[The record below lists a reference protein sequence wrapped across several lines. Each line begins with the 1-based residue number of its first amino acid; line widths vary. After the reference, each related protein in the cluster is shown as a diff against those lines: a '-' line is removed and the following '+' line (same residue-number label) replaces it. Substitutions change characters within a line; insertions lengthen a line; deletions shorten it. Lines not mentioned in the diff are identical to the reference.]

1 MSNNWKKT
9 IKFAKTVTSNNQIRQ
24 YGTVRKGQIY
34 HFRIHRLC
42 HSLDPIYRNADCCQQ
57 IQSGYFCKADCLCMQ
72 QPFRLAALLLLLDSH
87 LRRIRNLQNQVRQE
101 KDACHRDHNSSG
113 RAVPRSAWAYNTVI
127 NTDRWRS
134 DPENKTGRDCHCL
147 GASRE
152 EPCQL
157 WGQAEA
163 GRGGAYPH
171 GHGIHPF
178 RHAPHCRPRDREPYL
193 WRGQQL
199 DTPSQLQAQADKGTA
214 NQGCFKHSAPPFRVE
229 YLRAFHVQEI
239 LHGDT
244 VPVSSAPFSHG
255 SSPIRTWRPSK
266 TSR

>member
-101 KDACHRDHNSSG
+101 RNDCRSHRGAGRTVTKYTWRSHICAWTYISPWACTRIIPDKRRDTY
-113 RAVPRSAWAYNTVI
+113 PNT
-127 NTDRWRS
+127 TDRAYYRPGS
-134 DPENKTGRDCHCL
+134 
-147 GASRE
+147 SRK

-157 WGQAEA
+157 RKQRATGK
-163 GRGGAYPH
+163 GRAHPH
-171 GHGIHPF
+171 GHGVLPLLP
-178 RHAPHCRPRDREPYL
+178 ASHCRPRNREPHLY
-193 WRGQQL
+193 WGGQM
-199 DTPSQLQAQADKGTA
+199 DES
-214 NQGCFKHSAPPFRVE
+214 
-229 YLRAFHVQEI
+229 
-239 LHGDT
+239 
-244 VPVSSAPFSHG
+244 
-255 SSPIRTWRPSK
+255 
-266 TSR
+266 

>member
-127 NTDRWRS
+127 IVLLEYCITS
-134 DPENKTGRDCHCL
+134 IHVYTHRDNVV
-147 GASRE
+147 
-152 EPCQL
+152 
-157 WGQAEA
+157 
-163 GRGGAYPH
+163 
-171 GHGIHPF
+171 II
-178 RHAPHCRPRDREPYL
+178 
-193 WRGQQL
+193 
-199 DTPSQLQAQADKGTA
+199 
-214 NQGCFKHSAPPFRVE
+214 GCSWEWDSTLIP
-229 YLRAFHVQEI
+229 
-239 LHGDT
+239 
-244 VPVSSAPFSHG
+244 
-255 SSPIRTWRPSK
+255 
-266 TSR
+266 